1 MRNTFLIFRHELRML
16 VIAPSTYV
24 ASVLFLALMAL
35 VYWSIVRDLT
45 LVASED
51 LPTTEFFRNF
61 WFPCLF
67 VVPLL
72 TMKSLAEERR
82 TGTLSTLLTTQ
93 VGPGA
98 VVVGK
103 FLAAYI
109 LYCGLWALTMIFPQ
123 IFLWRQPDA
132 SFGGQLLDWAPVL
145 GGLSFVWFSGLLFIA
160 VGIFASSLTRSQ
172 LVAGML
178 TFTLLFLIIVLA
190 NLLNN
195 IPLDLENSGFTQL
208 LNEPLA
214 YLRNTQHLEDFSRG
228 IFDSRPVFYYSSMSA
243 LLLALAS
250 INVEARA

>member
-109 LYCGLWALTMIFPQ
+109 LY
-123 IFLWRQPDA
+123 
-132 SFGGQLLDWAPVL
+132 
-145 GGLSFVWFSGLLFIA
+145 
-160 VGIFASSLTRSQ
+160 
-172 LVAGML
+172 
-178 TFTLLFLIIVLA
+178 
-190 NLLNN
+190 
-195 IPLDLENSGFTQL
+195 
-208 LNEPLA
+208 
-214 YLRNTQHLEDFSRG
+214 
-228 IFDSRPVFYYSSMSA
+228 
-243 LLLALAS
+243 
-250 INVEARA
+250 